1 MAATNDSEQKERIA
15 KLYKALKKKDNEH
28 VAEVC
33 HEFPEG
39 PLQRISIYNDT
50 VLHMATHSK
59 QKDLV
64 LKLLN
69 MLPADRQLS
78 DIKNNDGNTI
88 LHEVATSDAMK
99 DVAEELLTRDS
110 DLLIASNDSGE
121 TPIFCAARYGQTE
134 MFKFL
139 AGKMG
144 LTKEG
149 PEDYKLYLR
158 RKDGTTVLHISIAT
172 ECFDEETF
180 KRDVMKNK
188 RLTLTALVK
197 NLAKHDTSW
206 DANINSKAVGQD
218 ESKEHEIEEHFSKLS
233 QKKEG
238 QNSQESLT
246 NKDKKCDE
254 TPLFLAT
261 MSNIEEIVDKILYFH
276 PQAFT
281 HTNKEGM
288 NILHVA
294 ILYRHIDIF
303 DMVVKSEVL
312 ARRLLSATDNKG
324 NSVLHMV
331 SQKRKSQASEK
342 MQSPALQLQ
351 DELLL
356 FEKVKSACKMHLTK
370 PLNKDHQTAE
380 ELFAASNENLHK
392 DAKEWLMATTEN
404 CTILSVF
411 IATVAF
417 AAAYTV
423 PGGPNQ
429 ETGIPILH
437 SKPFFM
443 VFILADV
450 LSLTLALTSVGLFFS
465 ILTSSFPLEDFKTYL
480 FRKLTQGVICLVLSV
495 SMMAVAFGATIVLIM
510 THSPKNVVWDVV
522 AFLPVPI
529 FFLSYSPLRSAVLGP
544 CSKWFKSFVAS
555 FLIVVAILFVIFL
568 FVLLCLSFLP
578 LALAFFSFSMVIV
591 TFIVLLLLPIFLLY
605 GAFVGLRWTVRK
617 APEFLCK
624 PAYWI
629 SGNKSQPES
638 DTQSPQPTTS
648 APLTDQV

>member
-1 MAATNDSEQKERIA
+1 M
-15 KLYKALKKKDNEH
+15 
-28 VAEVC
+28 
-33 HEFPEG
+33 
-39 PLQRISIYNDT
+39 
-50 VLHMATHSK
+50 
-59 QKDLV
+59 
-64 LKLLN
+64 
-69 MLPADRQLS
+69 
-78 DIKNNDGNTI
+78 
-88 LHEVATSDAMK
+88 
-99 DVAEELLTRDS
+99 
-110 DLLIASNDSGE
+110 
-121 TPIFCAARYGQTE
+121 GQ
-134 MFKFL
+134 
-139 AGKMG
+139 G
-144 LTKEG
+144 
-149 PEDYKLYLR
+149 
-158 RKDGTTVLHISIAT
+158 
-172 ECFDEETF
+172 
-180 KRDVMKNK
+180 
-188 RLTLTALVK
+188 
-197 NLAKHDTSW
+197 
-206 DANINSKAVGQD
+206 

-246 NKDKKCDE
+246 NKDKKSNE

-261 MSNIEEIVDKILYFH
+261 MSNIEEIVNRILYFH

-312 ARRLLSATDNKG
+312 ARRLLSGTDNKG

-450 LSLTLALTSVGLFFS
+450 ISLALALTSVGMFFS

-480 FRKLTQGVICLVLSV
+480 FRKLIQGTICLVLSV

-544 CSKWFKSFVAS
+544 CSEWLKGFVASFLIVVAS

-568 FVLLCLSFLP
+568 LVVLCLSLLP
-578 LALAFFSFSMVIV
+578 FSLALLSFAMVAV
-591 TFIVLLLLPIFLLY
+591 TFIVLLLLPLFLLF

-624 PAYWI
+624 PARWI
-629 SGNKSQPES
+629 SGNKSQPQS
-638 DTQSPQPTTS
+638 DTQSPQPTTA